1 MKYIWQVDFLA
12 CFVVAAV
19 TSRFILSVTSDLE
32 KTHFEC
38 TTEEHSDRI
47 RLYLGLENLKIS
59 CYLYDDSYNL
69 EQQKRLLML
78 YTSAGLAPSMEVYN
92 RTDSKVFAFQMSL
105 LPNQSIWSIDIPR
118 RNITINTAVAP
129 VDEWYVRFS
138 MHHGLNMFSTEGT
151 LLDTVR
157 EPLLQWT
164 IGEQI
169 PPPITATLINHV
181 VDLRVSK
188 NPCAND
194 VALLVPVFA
203 PSKSAGVILT
213 VTRSG
218 FTSSN
223 NRWFNCTK
231 KLCQLLNGD
240 CIGLATVDVKLTNY
254 YLFLLTTKGLFLSQ
268 DMTSQGTGSLNFTLL
283 DISSLTQ
290 MDYSST
296 TLWYSHH
303 CLHDKANFQDDYV
316 SLISSGTDVENKA
329 SQCLY
334 SRDPFTEWHSCDIS
348 NMTSHRH
355 VSFIYDGQQHTGIVL
370 SYTQEKGAKV
380 SVFGMRGPVLK
391 KKARFPP
398 VRLNFISHGMLFHP
412 NSHELYLYGSEVWSS
427 ADGGSSFSR
436 IITLEGESVVNAVSC
451 IHDQTVVFVTNLGS
465 IYLSK
470 ADMGRYV
477 KLNQSQHGVSTLYC
491 DHLGSLII
499 LSLHAQS
506 PNGLNVD
513 NIPTTS
519 LIQHDDQSSEG
530 ALALQY
536 TSDKTVLF
544 HEHLPLSSPSLV
556 TGPSLFSPSHVGKV
570 IRLSTGGSGVITQ
583 VYRRRTAEG
592 FVAVAVA
599 EILEGFKGERL
610 TTEPIQRCR
619 LTVSK
624 GPNAILRL
632 EDPSFSPGFQDTHIG
647 KTVVIPGSSSYLITG
662 VFDSR
667 AALAL
672 PTLPTI
678 VPFNKTY
685 SPGEWL
691 LFNAMN
697 RGAWKM
703 MEGECRHTL
712 QSLNNLRTNSL
723 VYINLKEELTFSFKA
738 SVFGSQTL
746 VFHKKLMKFTI
757 GNPSLLKVTTAHSWD
772 RANNHILNITA
783 FSNFFQKGQTTV
795 IVSIPEASLLCT
807 STPFVFTLQNS
818 CPTGLRIRYIPD
830 QVISAHDWL
839 HGDPR
844 DSKGVKRLIDLPVN
858 YRPPSQLGIAIPVSD
873 NIYNADPSRPRPREF
888 YQISKDTGR
897 YKQCAG
903 KPSAAECDCTDE
915 LRLSPLVANSD
926 CRKRVLRF
934 MYPVTN
940 LNITLYITR
949 PGHKNV
955 PLTAPEFVTV
965 TEVNN
970 KTNWKITGT
979 NAVPSMLKMRDYL
992 GSRLNS
998 TLYNPEGLQISCFG
1012 SELFHFQIAVVPGVL
1027 LCDMVEEVQI
1037 YVDNPPLAFPAQYLI
1052 NTITAVVLGGVLL
1065 AGFFL
1070 RRSKVRLPSK
1080 QSFVALLRKRST
1092 AVAPAAGSAHS
1103 F

>member
-1 MKYIWQVDFLA
+1 CKEIHILIYLFKL
-12 CFVVAAV
+12 
-19 TSRFILSVTSDLE
+19 FITFTTVQFNLDLE

-157 EPLLQWT
+157 AEPLLQWT

-203 PSKSAGVILT
+203 PSKSAVMLRKSFISWWLYKQLIW
-213 VTRSG
+213 VKI
-218 FTSSN
+218 SS
-223 NRWFNCTK
+223 
-231 KLCQLLNGD
+231 KLYKHLKVKY

-370 SYTQEKGAKV
+370 SYTQQEKGAKV

-619 LTVSK
+619 LTVRFANSRDFTYVLT
-624 GPNAILRL
+624 A
-632 EDPSFSPGFQDTHIG
+632 FSPGFQDTHIG

-723 VYINLKEELTFSFKA
+723 VYINLKEELTFSFK
-738 SVFGSQTL
+738 VVEKTL
-746 VFHKKLMKFTI
+746 SSWIMKLMKFTI